1 MFAVRTN
8 PPSTRRVTQETGNFT
23 RATEGSRSLER
34 GLLLLRA
41 FRIGSSN
48 LTNAELAKRT
58 GIPRPTVS
66 RLTKSLVDSGFL
78 VYDVEE
84 RAYRLGSIVLSLAD
98 TFRLAHQATEIALP
112 LMREVAQEHQINIG
126 LAVADQTEMVYL
138 LAIRHS
144 PDSVSRLRRVAPGAR
159 IPIEQTA
166 VGIAYLEALPPTVR
180 QAVLGDI
187 GLRVGPYWKQECPRL
202 EAAITQVHKRGYSS
216 ASFIPGN
223 MAVGRT
229 FSGPDHQ
236 LYAMNISFEPRPG
249 QEEKEVRHYASVLKK
264 LIDRIGKE
272 WR

>member
-1 MFAVRTN
+1 MRTD

-41 FRIGSSN
+41 FRIGSST
-48 LTNAELAKRT
+48 LTNAELANRT

-78 VYDVEE
+78 VYDVED

-112 LMREVAQEHQINIG
+112 LMREIAQEHLVNIG

-138 LAIRHS
+138 LTIRRS
-144 PDSVSRLRRVAPGAR
+144 PDSVSKLRRVEPGKR

-166 VGIAYLEALPPTVR
+166 VGLAYLEALPQAVR
-180 QAVLGDI
+180 QAVLDDI
-187 GLRVGPYWKQECPRL
+187 GRRVGSRWKQESRRVD
-202 EAAITQVHKRGYSS
+202 AAIATTHKRGYSS

-236 LYAMNISFEPRPG
+236 LYAMNISFEPKAG
-249 QEEKEVRHYASVLKK
+249 QEDKEIRHYASVLKK
-264 LIDRIGKE
+264 LIDSINKG